1 MGFPLTE
8 EQRAVVEDRG
18 GGLLVAAAAGSGK
31 TRVLVERLLRRVQE
45 EGADIDRFLVITY
58 TKAAA
63 AELRGR
69 IAQELSVRL
78 AETPGDRHLRRQAML
93 LYKTQIST
101 IHAFCAQLLREHG
114 HLLDLE
120 ADLRLCD
127 ESEAGVLMLQAMDQV
142 LEERYDA
149 IQPGSDFACLL
160 DTMSTGRDDSRLVE
174 IALDI
179 YNKVQSHPDPHTWLE
194 AQGRAFDLEGVTDAG
209 ETVWGRLLLGQARE
223 QVGYWRI
230 RMGEALALCEGD
242 EKLSPVWLRPWQTWR
257 PLRPPWARAGTGQ
270 RSGLPSPSLDWARC
284 GAVKTPPPRSGS
296 RPSGRPARSGWASWR
311 SVLPTAAAS
320 FWRTC
325 GRWRRRCGGCLPWW
339 RIFPLPIPP
348 SSAAAGCWTSPT
360 WSIWPSGSCGRAT
373 APPRS
378 WPGWWAAGTSRL
390 WWTSTRTPTR
400 RRT

>member
-78 AETPGDRHLRRQAML
+78 AETPRDRHLRRQAML

-149 IQPGSDFACLL
+149 IQPGSDFASLL
-160 DTMSTGRDDSRLVE
+160 DTMSAGRDDSRLVE

-179 YNKVQSHPDPHTWLE
+179 YNKVQSHPDPHAWLE
-194 AQGRAFDLEGVTDAG
+194 AQGRAFDLEGVRYSDSG
-209 ETVWGRLLLGQARE
+209 CGQ
-223 QVGYWRI
+223 
-230 RMGEALALCEGD
+230 
-242 EKLSPVWLRPWQTWR
+242 WLP
-257 PLRPPWARAGTGQ
+257 GQ
-270 RSGLPSPSLDWARC
+270 KNP
-284 GAVKTPPPRSGS
+284 
-296 RPSGRPARSGWASWR
+296 
-311 SVLPTAAAS
+311 
-320 FWRTC
+320 
-325 GRWRRRCGGCLPWW
+325 
-339 RIFPLPIPP
+339 
-348 SSAAAGCWTSPT
+348 
-360 WSIWPSGSCGRAT
+360 
-373 APPRS
+373 
-378 WPGWWAAGTSRL
+378 
-390 WWTSTRTPTR
+390 
-400 RRT
+400 